1 MRFFAIEELFGQ
13 RHIPSTDFLC
23 RRRMTAGEV
32 ERAIVVLQKERLK
45 MRQRVLFAEQAPDTV
60 LEVGMAIVKLDSLHF
75 VKLLNQGFIDDEVLV
90 AVLSWRLVLMLADAL
105 LQELRHSEVRIAQQ
119 GRNARDRSHHLSIE
133 RPTAVAYQ
141 EVWFLSLYQPADE
154 SNRLLRVH
162 RQIRGYHFCTALESL
177 AQSHRRYAL
186 ATGIESMKKQYLF
199 HTQ

>member
-75 VKLLNQGFIDDEVLV
+75 AKLLNQGFIDDELIE
-90 AVLSWRLVLMLADAL
+90 LML
-105 LQELRHSEVRIAQQ
+105 QLRWW
-119 GRNARDRSHHLSIE
+119 DKSIE
-133 RPTAVAYQ
+133 
-141 EVWFLSLYQPADE
+141 E
-154 SNRLLRVH
+154 
-162 RQIRGYHFCTALESL
+162 IESL
-177 AQSHRRYAL
+177 MPILSCGNLEKVKAELKARL
-186 ATGIESMKKQYLF
+186 
-199 HTQ
+199 